1 MVDAIIIAIADIII
15 VVQNHSFR
23 HSDFPKLMN
32 YSLKL
37 EDQPSPDF
45 VEIYLLYSL

>member
-23 HSDFPKLMN
+23 HSDLNKNIKKIYF
-32 YSLKL
+32 L
-37 EDQPSPDF
+37 EKKKKK
-45 VEIYLLYSL
+45 